1 MSFYGAVGPVDV
13 GEIEVAS
20 HLPHTVASNMVMV
33 SHALNHSATD
43 AVLYLGRNEILN
55 TKNNEFNSA
64 AIFPVWH
71 ELSMLRRGQINV
83 AGIRRRQE
91 T

>member
-1 MSFYGAVGPVDV
+1 M
-13 GEIEVAS
+13 
-20 HLPHTVASNMVMV
+20 TR
-33 SHALNHSATD
+33 
-43 AVLYLGRNEILN
+43 YLGRKKILN

-71 ELSMLRRGQINV
+71 ELPRLRRGQINV

-91 T
+91 TWK

>member
-1 MSFYGAVGPVDV
+1 M
-13 GEIEVAS
+13 
-20 HLPHTVASNMVMV
+20 T
-33 SHALNHSATD
+33 
-43 AVLYLGRNEILN
+43 LYLGKNEILN

-71 ELSMLRRGQINV
+71 ELPRLRRGKINV
-83 AGIRRRQE
+83 AGRKLEIALSENITLLLHRHVDVPCSLFV

>member
-1 MSFYGAVGPVDV
+1 MSR
-13 GEIEVAS
+13 
-20 HLPHTVASNMVMV
+20 
-33 SHALNHSATD
+33 
-43 AVLYLGRNEILN
+43 YLGRNEILN

-71 ELSMLRRGQINV
+71 ELLRSAQINV

-91 T
+91 TWK

>member
-1 MSFYGAVGPVDV
+1 M
-13 GEIEVAS
+13 
-20 HLPHTVASNMVMV
+20 TR
-33 SHALNHSATD
+33 
-43 AVLYLGRNEILN
+43 YLGRNEILN
-55 TKNNEFNSA
+55 MKNNEFNSA

-71 ELSMLRRGQINV
+71 ELPVLQRGKINS

>member
-1 MSFYGAVGPVDV
+1 MAR
-13 GEIEVAS
+13 
-20 HLPHTVASNMVMV
+20 
-33 SHALNHSATD
+33 
-43 AVLYLGRNEILN
+43 YLGRNEILN

-71 ELSMLRRGQINV
+71 ELPMLRGGQINV

-91 T
+91 TLKYLSGKFVLLLHQHVDVPCSLAVT